1 MAQCRNFEIFE
12 HATLFPPERPVSPS
26 PPRLDHHVDVR
37 IEVPRGSFV
46 KRDAHGA
53 IEFLSPLPCP
63 FNYGSVPCLPAADG
77 DAQDAVVL
85 GPRLPAGQRL
95 QVPVRGLIRFIDDGQ
110 QDDKLICAYRPL
122 TTTDRRVVAGFFK
135 IYALCKR
142 LMHFARGRHRRTQ
155 CLGWAES
162 AAPPAPPGER

>member
-1 MAQCRNFEIFE
+1 MAQCRDFDIFE
-12 HATLFPPERPVSPS
+12 HATLTTPARPVSPS
-26 PPRLDHHVDVR
+26 PPGHDHAVEVR

-46 KRDAHGA
+46 KRDARGA

-63 FNYGSVPCLPAADG
+63 FNYGSVPTLPAADG

-85 GPRLPAGQRL
+85 GPRLPAGQWLR
-95 QVPVRGLIRFIDDGQ
+95 VPVRGLIRFIDDGQ

-122 TTTDRRVVAGFFK
+122 TAADRRLVAGFFK

-162 AAPPAPPGER
+162 AAPAARPDQP